1 MRRQGFCKEYTSPTE
16 KSPGAAVEFT
26 ERGGKDVSF
35 AEKAG
40 AGVSFAEKTAPAQ
53 SFEQTEEWSYTER
66 LKYCDEIDR
75 PTDDAVI
82 IAKPI
87 LADSIQTADAFN
99 YKHVVVRFGDA
110 ATPDDNVALT
120 GVHSAGVVKRIT
132 ESIGLTDADGAAWQ
146 FGFGGFGEGL
156 FGSSEP

>member
-1 MRRQGFCKEYTSPTE
+1 MRRKGFCEEYTSPTE
-16 KSPGAAVEFT
+16 KSPGEGVEFT

-40 AGVSFAEKTAPAQ
+40 ASVSFAEKTVPEQ
-53 SFEQTEEWSYTER
+53 SFEQTAEWDFTEV

-87 LADSIQTADAFN
+87 LVDSIQTPTDN

-110 ATPDDNVALT
+110 AVPDDNIVLT
-120 GVHSAGVVKRIT
+120 GVHSVGVVKRIT
-132 ESIGLTDADGAAWQ
+132 ESLGLADAVGVAWQ